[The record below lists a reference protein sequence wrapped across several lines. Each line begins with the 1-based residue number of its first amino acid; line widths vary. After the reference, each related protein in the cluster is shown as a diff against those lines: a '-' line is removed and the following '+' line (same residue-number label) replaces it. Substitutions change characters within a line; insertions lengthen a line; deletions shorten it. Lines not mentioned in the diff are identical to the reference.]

1 MKRAANPRNETTRL
15 SALATGL
22 RLTTTAA
29 PKTSVS
35 NAKVQN
41 KNPDIFQAT
50 DKHRS
55 NTDVKSEPEKPPTIC
70 VNLCGFLLLLVSL
83 RDHAMLNSA
92 DYEEFL
98 LVMHHVRARKA
109 RNGIILSQENRLLRA
124 NLLAHAAE
132 NAADHVDI
140 ELVWVFLDFGE

>member
-1 MKRAANPRNETTRL
+1 MIPTKKASSDMKRAANPRNETTRL

-70 VNLCGFLLLLVSL
+70 VNLCGFYFFSFHFDTTPCLTPP
-83 RDHAMLNSA
+83 
-92 DYEEFL
+92 
-98 LVMHHVRARKA
+98 
-109 RNGIILSQENRLLRA
+109 ITLSS
-124 NLLAHAAE
+124 
-132 NAADHVDI
+132 
-140 ELVWVFLDFGE
+140 